1 MKGVYYLHSKG
12 IVHGDLKV
20 SNVMIENSWEDL
32 PEEELGQFESNDG
45 STRLFPGIGASPNG
59 REGPGTSESPWSSRS
74 SPYDKAM
81 FSDEGLSTSSK
92 KCDLYCLIFGITFRD
107 KSNEHSFQ
115 QKRASIIEKNENRV
129 RIIDFGVSYNSNNTF
144 DWLSL
149 FMNSESSIYGTP
161 MSMPPEVY
169 NSTIITTAKA
179 TLWKRHGRKAA
190 ASFNFGM
197 ARDIWSLGV
206 LL

>member
-1 MKGVYYLHSKG
+1 MAQLSCFQALEHLLTVMKDLVQVSLLGRRDLLHTIKQCFLTKDCLLHQRNATCT
-12 IVHGDLKV
+12 V
-20 SNVMIENSWEDL
+20 
-32 PEEELGQFESNDG
+32 QF
-45 STRLFPGIGASPNG
+45 F
-59 REGPGTSESPWSSRS
+59 
-74 SPYDKAM
+74 
-81 FSDEGLSTSSK
+81 GLLS
-92 KCDLYCLIFGITFRD
+92 RD

-115 QKRASIIEKNENRV
+115 QKRAGIIERNENRV

-144 DWLSL
+144 DSLSL
-149 FMNSESSIYGTP
+149 FINSESSIYGTP